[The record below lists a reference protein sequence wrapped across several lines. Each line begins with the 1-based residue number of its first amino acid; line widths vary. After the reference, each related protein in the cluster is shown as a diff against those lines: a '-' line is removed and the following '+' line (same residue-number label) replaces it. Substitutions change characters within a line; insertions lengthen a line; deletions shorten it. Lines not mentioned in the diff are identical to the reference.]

1 MKNTCKAVGVALLP
15 AGQTTGIIHAKKKHL
30 FCFPLFFACT
40 LYSYNNNHATQKKH
54 THGPPRCTCHP
65 QRGGDP
71 VRAVHVRL
79 APCPN
84 HMLTNPSFLF
94 FSFLYFWRNAK
105 KLAMTT
111 HTHKAHTRRMF
122 VQWNAKNVVRSNCSF
137 FLLLFFSLMR
147 SEDC

>member
-1 MKNTCKAVGVALLP
+1 MKNTCKAVGAILLP
-15 AGQTTGIIHAKKKHL
+15 AGQTTGIIHAKKNVL
-30 FCFPLFFACT
+30 FSTF
-40 LYSYNNNHATQKKH
+40 LYLHSYTRTTTIMQRKKK
-54 THGPPRCTCHP
+54 THGPRRCTCHP